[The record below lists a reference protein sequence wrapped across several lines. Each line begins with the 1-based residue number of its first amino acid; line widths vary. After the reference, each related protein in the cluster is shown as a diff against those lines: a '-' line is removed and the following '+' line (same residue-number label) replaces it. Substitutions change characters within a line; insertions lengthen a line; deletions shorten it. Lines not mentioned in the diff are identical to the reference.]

1 MTTIKKPV
9 AIKKETPLSKRI
21 ATSAMDALK
30 GKVSGITRDYNYCLQ
45 FARRVVET
53 AMGLKNR
60 GFYDL
65 VVGVDSNPAAKELEA
80 LIRKQRPNW
89 VVSVPQEGDLVW
101 WNNLP
106 PDWGHVGVVVSH
118 KGELWVAQNTTVERR
133 GIDFGGAFQL
143 VKYKDHATPTTIT
156 RIGG

>member
-1 MTTIKKPV
+1 MTTIKTT
-9 AIKKETPLSKRI
+9 IKKEIPLSKRI
-21 ATSAMDALK
+21 AKSAFDALN
-30 GKVSGITRDYNYCLQ
+30 GRVSGITREYNYCLQ
-45 FARRVVET
+45 FARRVVEV

-65 VVGVDSNPAAKELEA
+65 VVGEDSNPAAKELES
-80 LIRKQRPNW
+80 LLRKQRPAW
-89 VVSVPQEGDLVW
+89 VASSAQEGDLVW

-106 PDWGHVGVVVSH
+106 PNWGHVGVVVTYN
-118 KGELWVAQNTTVERR
+118 KELWVAQNTTVERR

-143 VKYKDHATPTTIT
+143 VKFSDHATPTTII